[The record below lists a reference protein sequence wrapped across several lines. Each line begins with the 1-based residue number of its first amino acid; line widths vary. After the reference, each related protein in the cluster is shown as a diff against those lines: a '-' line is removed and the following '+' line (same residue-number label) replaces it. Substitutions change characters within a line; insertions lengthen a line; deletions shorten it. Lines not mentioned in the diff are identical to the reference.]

1 MSEPVVAREVAEK
14 EIESWCEQME
24 CVLDDGIGERLALAV
39 MAGRL
44 SLDAESEVFTLKLR
58 TPLTLENGDILSE
71 LKIEGPTFRQQQEAT
86 KGTEEVNEIS
96 SRMLSAVTGQPA
108 GILDRLQMK
117 DVNTAVTLVGF
128 FG

>member
-1 MSEPVVAREVAEK
+1 MSAPKVAREVAEK
-14 EIESWCEQME
+14 EVEGWCDQLE
-24 CVLDDGIGERLALAV
+24 CVLDDGVGDRLALAV

-58 TPLTLENGDILSE
+58 SPLTLENGDILGE
-71 LKIEGPTFRQQQEAT
+71 LKIQGPTFRQQQDAT
-86 KGTEEVNEIS
+86 KGTEDVNEIS
-96 SRMLSAVTGQPA
+96 GRMLSMVTEQPS

-117 DVNTAVTLVGF
+117 DVNTAVTLVSF

>member
-1 MSEPVVAREVAEK
+1 MSDPKIAREVAEK
-14 EIESWCEQME
+14 EIESWCDQFE
-24 CVLDDGIGERLALAV
+24 CVLDDGIGERLTLAV

-44 SLDAESEVFTLKLR
+44 SLDVESEVFTLKLR
-58 TPLTLENGDILSE
+58 KPLTLENGEILAE
-71 LKIEGPTFRQQQEAT
+71 LKIEGPTFRQQQAAT

-96 SRMLSAVTGQPA
+96 ARMLSAVTGQPT

-117 DVNTAVTLVGF
+117 DINTAVTLIGF